1 MMPQAIPPTPP
12 TPPLDPNLIFMQ
24 HSGPPTEFLITLI
37 VMIAAVII
45 LWPLMRA
52 LGRRLEGKGDNP
64 ALKAELEDLRQQLG
78 DVDALRHQMTELEER
93 IDFAERLLAQTHDP
107 QSKVLRGGPS

>member
-1 MMPQAIPPTPP
+1 MLQAAPPTPP
-12 TPPLDPNLIFMQ
+12 PPPLDPNLIFMQ
-24 HSGPPTEFLITLI
+24 HSGPPTEFLITLV

-52 LGRRLEGKGDNP
+52 FGRRLEGNRGDP

-78 DVDALRHQMTELEER
+78 DVDALRHQMAELEER
-93 IDFAERLLAQTHDP
+93 VDFAERLLAQTHDP
-107 QSKVLRGGPS
+107 QGKVLRGGTS

>member
-1 MMPQAIPPTPP
+1 MMLQAVPPTPP
-12 TPPLDPNLIFMQ
+12 TPPPLDPNLVFMQ
-24 HSGPPTEFLITLI
+24 HSGPPTEFLITLV
-37 VMIAAVII
+37 VMLAAVII

-52 LGRRLEGKGDNP
+52 FGRRLEGKGGNP

-93 IDFAERLLAQTHDP
+93 VDFAERLLAQTHDP
-107 QSKVLRGGPS
+107 QRLDS